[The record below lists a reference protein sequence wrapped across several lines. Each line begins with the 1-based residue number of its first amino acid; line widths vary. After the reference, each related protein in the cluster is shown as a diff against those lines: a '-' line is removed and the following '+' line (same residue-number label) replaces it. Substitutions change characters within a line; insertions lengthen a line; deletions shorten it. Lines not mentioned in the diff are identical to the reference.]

1 MAPVKGIVGARVGVD
16 RGEEDGGILVED
28 VLGPVAVVIVDVE
41 DRDRAE
47 AAVLRRA
54 RRDRGV
60 VEVAIAAHIVAA
72 GMMAGRAAEREG
84 VARIAAG
91 QLRSEEHTSQL
102 QSLMRNSY
110 AVFCLKKKTK
120 HTHC

>member
-1 MAPVKGIVGARVGVD
+1 MIRRPPRSTRTDTLFPYTTLFRSQGEVERAAFARAFAALVGMAPVKGIVGARVGVD

-54 RRDRGV
+54 RRDRGG
-60 VEVAIAAHIVAA
+60 VEVAIAAHLVAA
-72 GMMAGRAAEREG
+72 GMKIGRAHG
-84 VARIAAG
+84 
-91 QLRSEEHTSQL
+91 
-102 QSLMRNSY
+102 
-110 AVFCLKKKTK
+110 
-120 HTHC
+120 